1 MKLFHISDLHL
12 GKRLNEFSLID
23 DQKYIL
29 DQILKL
35 SDELKPDGIIIAGD
49 IYDRAAPSAEA
60 INLFSSFLTMI
71 SERKLKLFAI
81 SGNHDS
87 PERVSYGGKILK
99 NAGLYFS
106 DSYDGKI
113 CPITLSDEFGE
124 INFYLLPF
132 VRPAVVR
139 ACADEE
145 AKIDSFNDAVEY
157 AVKCMNVNP
166 KKRNVLVAHQ
176 YVTGSVS
183 SGSEES
189 IVGGLDNIEASLFDD
204 FDYVALGH
212 IHGAQSVKRDAVRY
226 SGTPLKYSLS
236 EVNHKKTITVI
247 ELKEKGN
254 IEISEVPLEPLHD
267 LVELRGTYD
276 NLSNQKFD
284 VQAKNDDYIK
294 IILTDEIENHGALSK
309 LRHRFPHLLALEYD
323 NAKTR
328 FNGMVSIDEKV
339 QEKSPVQLVEDLYKK
354 QMNLELTDEQ
364 RKYLLERINE
374 IWEGEE

>member
-35 SDELKPDGIIIAGD
+35 SDELKPEGIIIAGD

-60 INLFSSFLTMI
+60 INLFSSFLTRI
-71 SERKLKLFAI
+71 SERKLKFFAI

-176 YVTGSVS
+176 YVTGAAS

-212 IHGAQSVKRDAVRY
+212 IHGAQGVKRDAVRY

-284 VQAKNDDYIK
+284 VPAKNDDYIK
-294 IILTDEIENHGALSK
+294 IILTDEIENYDALSK
-309 LRHRFPHLLALEYD
+309 LRHRFPNLLALEYD
-323 NAKTR
+323 NARTR
-328 FNGMVSIDEKV
+328 FSGMVSIDEKV

-354 QMNLELTDEQ
+354 QMNAALTDEQ

>member
-35 SDELKPDGIIIAGD
+35 SDELKPEGIIIAGD

-60 INLFSSFLTMI
+60 INLFSSFLTRI
-71 SERKLKLFAI
+71 SERKLKFFAI

-176 YVTGSVS
+176 YVTGAAS

>member
-35 SDELKPDGIIIAGD
+35 SDELKPEGIIIAGD

-60 INLFSSFLTMI
+60 INLFSSFLTRI
-71 SERKLKLFAI
+71 SERKLKFFAI

-139 ACADEE
+139 AYADEE
-145 AKIDSFNDAVEY
+145 TKIDSFNDAVEY

-176 YVTGSVS
+176 YVTGAAS

>member
-60 INLFSSFLTMI
+60 INLFSSFLTGI

-139 ACADEE
+139 AYADEE

-236 EVNHKKTITVI
+236 EVNHKKTITII

-309 LRHRFPHLLALEYD
+309 LRHRFPNLLALEYD

>member
-12 GKRLNEFSLID
+12 GKRLNEFSLIK
-23 DQKYIL
+23 DQEHIL

>member
-35 SDELKPDGIIIAGD
+35 SDELKPEGIIIAGD

-60 INLFSSFLTMI
+60 INLFSSFLTRI
-71 SERKLKLFAI
+71 SERKLKFFAI

-176 YVTGSVS
+176 YVTGAAS

-284 VQAKNDDYIK
+284 VPAKNDDYIK
-294 IILTDEIENHGALSK
+294 IILTDEIENYDALSK
-309 LRHRFPHLLALEYD
+309 LRHRFPNLLALEYD
-323 NAKTR
+323 NARTR
-328 FNGMVSIDEKV
+328 FSGMVSIDEKV

-354 QMNLELTDEQ
+354 QMNAALTDEQ